1 MSKDIA
7 ILLPYKEKYTNKDA
21 GAASIWVKDYLRI
34 SKLTDKTTIYGN
46 LSKSEKPITNN
57 FKNININKIFL
68 KKNLYY
74 TKKFYENCIKFNHRI
89 IEIHNRPE
97 SLHYFIEKKKNYGL
111 KLIFVFHNNPL
122 ELRGSRSI
130 EERVKIIQNTDYIFF
145 VSEWVKNKFFAN
157 IDLKERNNCE
167 VLYPAIDPI
176 KKINNRKNKIIIFT
190 GKLNSSKGYDIFLNA
205 ITKILNKY
213 DEWNAIAVGNEPREK
228 FNIRHSRLKIF
239 NWKMHNEILN
249 LYNKSSISVVP
260 SKWEEPFGRTAME
273 SAAYGCAT
281 ITSNNGGL
289 RETFDNDLI
298 LKKNTSQELFI
309 EVDKLISNKKY
320 LKQIQNK
327 NFQNVVH
334 KLKDKGLKLDKIKS
348 FLLFDTLNFFKSKN
362 KKILHIST
370 FDERNNHRLFNISL
384 SNKISKG
391 LIHNNHDV
399 INFSYRNHLGLIN
412 KKNTTTSNEKI
423 REICNNYK
431 PDLVILGHNNI
442 LNRNIL
448 SDIKKN
454 KSTKVILWYE
464 DALSKRGEG
473 PSWRSNLNLLEN
485 NSDLID
491 NYFVTTHPNDVIA
504 TKINKSKLNFLP
516 MLVDENIENLHL
528 FDIKNKFKDLFFA
541 ISHGVNFGRLKK
553 NKIDERERFI
563 NKLFKTSNN
572 IKFNILGIAN
582 ENPKWNYDFYKELSK
597 CKMALNLSRGKPI
610 KYATSNRIASLVA
623 NGIYTFIDRKTKFN
637 DFFDE
642 SEMGFYKNE
651 NDLISKVENLKSN
664 DKKLYKY
671 SKAGMKK
678 YFKLFN
684 NKLITKYII
693 DRTFNLRDD
702 RSQIWEKY

>member
-1 MSKDIA
+1 M
-7 ILLPYKEKYTNKDA
+7 
-21 GAASIWVKDYLRI
+21 
-34 SKLTDKTTIYGN
+34 
-46 LSKSEKPITNN
+46 
-57 FKNININKIFL
+57 
-68 KKNLYY
+68 
-74 TKKFYENCIKFNHRI
+74 
-89 IEIHNRPE
+89 
-97 SLHYFIEKKKNYGL
+97 
-111 KLIFVFHNNPL
+111 
-122 ELRGSRSI
+122 
-130 EERVKIIQNTDYIFF
+130 
-145 VSEWVKNKFFAN
+145 
-157 IDLKERNNCE
+157 
-167 VLYPAIDPI
+167 
-176 KKINNRKNKIIIFT
+176 
-190 GKLNSSKGYDIFLNA
+190 NA

-298 LKKNTSQELFI
+298 LKKNTSQELFK

-334 KLKDKGLKLDKIKS
+334 KLKDKVLKLDKIKS

-541 ISHGVNFGRLKK
+541 ISHV
-553 NKIDERERFI
+553 
-563 NKLFKTSNN
+563 
-572 IKFNILGIAN
+572 
-582 ENPKWNYDFYKELSK
+582 
-597 CKMALNLSRGKPI
+597 
-610 KYATSNRIASLVA
+610 
-623 NGIYTFIDRKTKFN
+623 
-637 DFFDE
+637 
-642 SEMGFYKNE
+642 
-651 NDLISKVENLKSN
+651 
-664 DKKLYKY
+664 
-671 SKAGMKK
+671 
-678 YFKLFN
+678 
-684 NKLITKYII
+684 
-693 DRTFNLRDD
+693 
-702 RSQIWEKY
+702 